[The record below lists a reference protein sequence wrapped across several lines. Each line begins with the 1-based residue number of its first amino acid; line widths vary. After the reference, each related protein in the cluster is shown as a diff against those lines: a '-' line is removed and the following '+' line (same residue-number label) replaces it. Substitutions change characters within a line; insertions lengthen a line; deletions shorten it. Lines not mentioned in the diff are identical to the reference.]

1 MKVMTLLKRK
11 GVSVKMVLSWKRSS
25 RSTAIWKIMKE
36 RARSAR
42 TDKYR
47 TRAAATSFGRDSTDS
62 TAIAMMAP
70 STGVSMTPTAAL
82 LPGERLAFYAG
93 PGPSPK
99 LSLGCQGGRRNRNA
113 PELPSRHSRLSHAR
127 SSKGGVSQEP
137 PVAEGHGREPLDA
150 DPLWADS
157 WAHHEAVSE
166 IPVKME
172 YEFEATASDV
182 VGDVRVVAGQAV
194 NVGFLLVPLGPEPA

>member
-25 RSTAIWKIMKE
+25 RSTAVWKIMKE

-70 STGVSMTPTAAL
+70 STGVLMAPTAAL

-93 PGPSPK
+93 PSPSPK
-99 LSLGCQGGRRNRNA
+99 FRA
-113 PELPSRHSRLSHAR
+113 PDMGAGIYATPGASYTR
-127 SSKGGVSQEP
+127 VS
-137 PVAEGHGREPLDA
+137 
-150 DPLWADS
+150 
-157 WAHHEAVSE
+157 
-166 IPVKME
+166 I
-172 YEFEATASDV
+172 
-182 VGDVRVVAGQAV
+182 
-194 NVGFLLVPLGPEPA
+194 VPGY